1 MQTEIT
7 ADEAAEMGLS
17 FVDLMKKYKPDITE
31 EEADFILWNETCYPF
46 DTEAIIKQIY
56 HFFKKLLCSDNQG

>member
-7 ADEAAEMGLS
+7 ANEAAEKGLS

-46 DTEAIIKQIY
+46 DTEATVKQIY
-56 HFFKKLLCSDNQG
+56 HFFKKLLCSNN